1 MEEFAELFAGLNLE
15 HQRQITNHFASYI
28 TENKRALM
36 SKVLANRTR
45 HVTVVVEDIKKYHN
59 ANAVVRS
66 CECFGVQDV
75 HVIERGGLFDVR
87 RGIAKGSY
95 KWINVQRYNEAEAQN
110 TQTCLTQLK
119 QKGYQLLMT
128 SPEEGAIHI
137 SDVDITKPIA
147 LMFGTEK
154 DGISHL
160 AKAQA
165 DALVKV
171 PMYGFT
177 ESLNISVSVAIC
189 LHNLISRLHESDVDW
204 RLSEMEELA
213 IKLDWYWKVINKP
226 EIHFAYMLKQINQLE
241 N

>member
-1 MEEFAELFAGLNLE
+1 MEEFAQLFGELE
-15 HQRQITNHFASYI
+15 IEKQRQIINHFGEFV
-28 TENKRALM
+28 TDKRRELID
-36 SKVLANRTR
+36 KVLGNRTK
-45 HVTVVVEDIKKYHN
+45 HITVVVEDIKKYHN

-66 CECFGVQDV
+66 CECFGIQDV

-95 KWINVQRYNEAEAQN
+95 KWVNVNRYNDKEAQN
-110 TQTCLTQLK
+110 TQACLTQLK

-128 SPEEGAIHI
+128 SPEEGSTLI
-137 SDVDITKPIA
+137 SDVDISKPIA

-154 DGISHL
+154 DGISEM
-160 AKAQA
+160 AKEQA

-189 LHNLISRLHESDVDW
+189 LHNLVSRLHESEIDW
-204 RLSEMEELA
+204 RLKETEELA

-226 EIHFAYMLKQINQLE
+226 EIHFAYMLKQLNQLE
-241 N
+241 I